1 MDVKLNAGMNKAS
14 GFTLI
19 ELMIVVAIIGILA
32 ALALPLYQDFNIRA
46 KVSEGLLL
54 AEDLKNEIAI
64 YGRTNSSE
72 LESTIKSW
80 NKRSAS
86 KGALTKYVDSVL
98 ADTKNGVITVSY
110 NAAQIGV
117 APNQNTLVITPLVKN
132 DSGVYQTIDV
142 AFASGNTN
150 AVDWACSSD
159 THATADKS
167 GMIAAKS
174 GTLSNKYAPSICR

>member
-117 APNQNTLVITPLVKN
+117 APNQNTLVITPLVKKRQRCLPN
-132 DSGVYQTIDV
+132 HRRGLRFRQHQRRRLGVLVRHTRHRRQIRHDRREIRH
-142 AFASGNTN
+142 
-150 AVDWACSSD
+150 AVE
-159 THATADKS
+159 
-167 GMIAAKS
+167 
-174 GTLSNKYAPSICR
+174 